1 VTLLRFLARDLT
13 ADWRRGLLTVL
24 AIAPIATAFLIVM
37 GISTG
42 LRGPE
47 IPLSRQNVLVVSANA
62 LDTAS
67 GRLDPAVL
75 DLARATAGEDAASV
89 GPMIFRPI
97 KAGDTIVQL
106 RAAPLADW
114 TEVHGLALLNGRLPA
129 PGADE
134 MAVTEG
140 IAAATGW
147 APGDR
152 VEIFGTEFAVTGSL
166 RAPGTKFAS
175 VWMDFDRA
183 DRLFEGAAGYQIV
196 AVRPAPGT
204 DPVELRNRLAAAAP
218 PAVAV
223 YFESAIENEQAAR
236 SATAGRLSQVAAGIA
251 VAALAFAAF
260 NLTALTLAE
269 RRRDLG
275 IARALGFAPGALSTA
290 VVVRSVLLAAAGYA
304 LGAAAAAAITVARPE
319 VSVRSF
325 VVDVS
330 PTAASWITGA
340 VLAIGVS
347 AAGAWVPARSAG
359 RRPIR
364 SLLEER

>member
-1 VTLLRFLARDLT
+1 VTLLRFVAGDLA
-13 ADWRRGLLTVL
+13 ADWRRSLLTVL
-24 AIAPIATAFLIVM
+24 AVAPIAAAFLIVM

-47 IPLSRQNVLVVSANA
+47 IPLSRQNILMVSANA

-75 DLARATAGEDAASV
+75 DLARATAGEDAASA

-97 KAGDTIVQL
+97 KAGDSVVQL
-106 RAAPLADW
+106 RAAPLSDW
-114 TEVHGLALLNGRLPA
+114 TEVHGLALLAGRLPE

-134 MAVTEG
+134 IAVTEG
-140 IAAATGW
+140 IEAATGW

-175 VWMDFDRA
+175 VWMDFQRA
-183 DRLFEGAAGYQIV
+183 DRLFEGAAGFQIV

-204 DPVELRNRLAAAAP
+204 DPVVLRDRLAAAAP
-218 PAVAV
+218 PEVAV

-236 SATAGRLSQVAAGIA
+236 SATAERLSQVAAGIA

-275 IARALGFAPGALSTA
+275 IARALGFAPGTLSAA
-290 VVVRSVLLAAAGYA
+290 VVVRSALLAAAGYA
-304 LGAAAAAAITVARPE
+304 LGAAAAAGITGAGPE
-319 VSVRSF
+319 ISVRSF

-330 PTAASWITGA
+330 PTPTTWIAGA
-340 VLAIGVS
+340 LLAVAVA
-347 AAGAWVPARSAG
+347 AAGAWIPARGAG